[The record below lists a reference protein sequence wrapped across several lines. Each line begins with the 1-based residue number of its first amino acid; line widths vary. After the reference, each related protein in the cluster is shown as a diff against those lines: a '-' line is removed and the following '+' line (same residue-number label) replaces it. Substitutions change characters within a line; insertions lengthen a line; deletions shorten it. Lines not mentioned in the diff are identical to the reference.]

1 MAEMGRG
8 AIISCGPSPQVR
20 PHDAMDSAPFL
31 GSNVAEVRLES
42 AAASGQ
48 PAVAK
53 PVCEGLTGHGPAPM
67 IRSHEFPPVRRSA
80 AYRCTVYGPFSPCG
94 GGETVLPVKQ
104 LKEWRLSGLD
114 ETVCYDLEFR
124 AHGAVPSWPVKL

>member
-1 MAEMGRG
+1 
-8 AIISCGPSPQVR
+8 
-20 PHDAMDSAPFL
+20 
-31 GSNVAEVRLES
+31 
-42 AAASGQ
+42 
-48 PAVAK
+48 
-53 PVCEGLTGHGPAPM
+53 M

-80 AYRCTVYGPFSPCG
+80 AYRCTVYGPFRPCG

-124 AHGAVPSWPVKL
+124 AHGAVPSAWSRHHPRAVLLVEAGRIAERVWPVKL